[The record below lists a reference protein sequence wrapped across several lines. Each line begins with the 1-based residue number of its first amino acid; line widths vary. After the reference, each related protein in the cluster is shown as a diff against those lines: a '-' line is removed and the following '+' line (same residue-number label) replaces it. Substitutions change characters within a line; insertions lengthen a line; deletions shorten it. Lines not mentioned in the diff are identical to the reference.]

1 MVSWHNNKRN
11 HIMAKITVTGKFN
24 FFTAKTGTGR
34 DRYCV
39 KVNGIEKN
47 EAGEIVKLDKDHDG
61 YVTVQAWAN
70 WDGALPE
77 NLAKINGD
85 TTYTVPETGLIRS
98 IDGMFNGE
106 VSFDSSIK
114 AEVVSGRVRQFYQID
129 LNGDVEAF
137 KMIPTGKKMIK
148 FA

>member
-1 MVSWHNNKRN
+1 MVSWHNNERN
-11 HIMAKITVTGKFN
+11 SIMAKITVTGKFY
-24 FFTAKTGTGR
+24 FFTAKTGRGR

-39 KVNGIEKN
+39 KVIGIAKN
-47 EAGEIVKLDKDHDG
+47 EAGEIVKLDADHNG

-77 NLAKINGD
+77 NLVKINGE

-106 VSFDSSIK
+106 VSFDSSLQ
-114 AEVVSGRVRQFYQID
+114 AEVTPGRTCQLYQID

-137 KMIPTGKKMIK
+137 KLIPTGKKMIK